1 MFYLISTFILVVGF
15 YLGFEFGFKW
25 AVEYIINI
33 FNLKGPYGLETFSI
47 GLAGF
52 IAGVF
57 FGLFGTL
64 VAIIIL
70 HKLSKKYFVGVRF
83 GRTILLSLLTT
94 FLLLFLYLL
103 FWPK

>member
-25 AVEYIINI
+25 AVEYIVSI

-47 GLAGF
+47 GAAGF
-52 IAGVF
+52 VAGIF
-57 FGLFGTL
+57 CGIFGVLIST
-64 VAIIIL
+64 IIL

-94 FLLLFLYLL
+94 LLLLFA
-103 FWPK
+103 